1 MLALTTD
8 NYSMLLVLVPF
19 HIFCVFGLF
28 PFIISQKKF
37 AQQLIKDD
45 IFTRN
50 GVNSR
55 FCSFLWPA
63 YIRTGF

>member
-45 IFTRN
+45 IFTRKR
-50 GVNSR
+50 VYFISSKNSR
-55 FCSFLWPA
+55 VLT
-63 YIRTGF
+63 TGC